1 MQWNTRAMNVSRV
14 EKCLQ
19 SVTQAARQGQLTAGA
34 VTNLTRWLSE
44 PHYARYHEGLCGM
57 IEAEQFNELDSLFW
71 EVIAFG
77 TGGRRGPMAEFG
89 SATINPRTIAES
101 AHGLATYLK
110 RSGEWKSG
118 KAVVAC
124 DTRNGSREFAR
135 LTASVFAAH
144 GMTVYFFPQAR
155 STPELSFA
163 VRHLGCDTGVMITAS
178 HNPPA
183 DNGFKAYW
191 NTGGQ
196 VLPPHDKGIVDC
208 VYDAG
213 EIPQADFDQSIESSS
228 IRLLGPELDEAYH
241 QAVLAMSLSDER
253 RLEAIYT
260 PLHGVGETV
269 CYQVLQQAGFHGVKI
284 LECQREQNGNFPNV
298 DQHMPNPERFE
309 VFREAIAEAN
319 KTGAGL
325 LLASDPDADRLGVC
339 VRNRAG
345 DFVHLTGNQIG
356 TLILDYILRRRQAA
370 GTLSRDHFVVE
381 TMVTTPLIGELAR
394 DYGLKVI
401 DDLLVGFKY
410 IGEAMDLNGP
420 DRFVFGAEE
429 SLGFL
434 AGTYARDKDAGIA
447 ALYLCESAAELGQ
460 QGKSLLDRLDELY
473 VEFGFFLEGQKS
485 QVCTGSSGKAQ
496 INALMQAFRGS
507 PPTALAG
514 IPLQQV
520 RDYGTHEIR
529 GLPDNRKTS
538 DLPKPRGDLLFLE
551 SMPGSTTAR
560 IAVRPSGTE
569 PKIKFYIF
577 VRSQLNGAGLEATKT
592 QTQLHYQKIQTDLMT
607 WIETQLAG
615 SNG

>member
-1 MQWNTRAMNVSRV
+1 MNVSRV

-196 VLPPHDKGIVDC
+196 VLPLTTR
-208 VYDAG
+208 
-213 EIPQADFDQSIESSS
+213 ESSIVFMMPARFRKPIS
-228 IRLLGPELDEAYH
+228 ISPSSRVPFACWGRNSTRPTTRPCSRCRFPTNADSK
-241 QAVLAMSLSDER
+241 QFTR
-253 RLEAIYT
+253 RCMEWAKRSVT
-260 PLHGVGETV
+260 RSCSKP
-269 CYQVLQQAGFHGVKI
+269 
-284 LECQREQNGNFPNV
+284 
-298 DQHMPNPERFE
+298 
-309 VFREAIAEAN
+309 VF
-319 KTGAGL
+319 
-325 LLASDPDADRLGVC
+325 
-339 VRNRAG
+339 
-345 DFVHLTGNQIG
+345 
-356 TLILDYILRRRQAA
+356 
-370 GTLSRDHFVVE
+370 
-381 TMVTTPLIGELAR
+381 
-394 DYGLKVI
+394 
-401 DDLLVGFKY
+401 
-410 IGEAMDLNGP
+410 
-420 DRFVFGAEE
+420 
-429 SLGFL
+429 
-434 AGTYARDKDAGIA
+434 
-447 ALYLCESAAELGQ
+447 
-460 QGKSLLDRLDELY
+460 
-473 VEFGFFLEGQKS
+473 
-485 QVCTGSSGKAQ
+485 
-496 INALMQAFRGS
+496 
-507 PPTALAG
+507 
-514 IPLQQV
+514 
-520 RDYGTHEIR
+520 
-529 GLPDNRKTS
+529 
-538 DLPKPRGDLLFLE
+538 
-551 SMPGSTTAR
+551 
-560 IAVRPSGTE
+560 TE
-569 PKIKFYIF
+569 
-577 VRSQLNGAGLEATKT
+577 
-592 QTQLHYQKIQTDLMT
+592 
-607 WIETQLAG
+607 
-615 SNG
+615 